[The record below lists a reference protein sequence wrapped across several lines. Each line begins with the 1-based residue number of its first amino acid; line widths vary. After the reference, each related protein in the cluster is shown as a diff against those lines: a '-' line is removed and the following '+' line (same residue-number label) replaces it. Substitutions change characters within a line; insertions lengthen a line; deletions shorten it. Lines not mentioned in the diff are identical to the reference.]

1 MTAMLFDFEQM
12 TPMQCFEF
20 LTGTVVPRP
29 IALIT
34 SLSPD
39 GRVNAAPYSFF
50 NIMGIEPP
58 VVACTVLPNPDG
70 RMKDTGRNILSARE
84 FVVNLV
90 PEQIAEAMNITC
102 IDAAPDVE
110 ELTLA
115 GLRTIPS
122 SKLRTPR
129 VDGSPVAFECVL
141 HADVPLSTNQFIA
154 IGRIVRAHVANE
166 FVLDSA
172 KQVFDTP
179 ALRLIGAMHAAK
191 WYCRTSDRFA
201 MDRPTWADWVKHKR
215 G

>member
-1 MTAMLFDFEQM
+1 MLFDFDQM

-34 SLSPD
+34 SLSAS
-39 GRVNAAPYSFF
+39 GLVNAAPYSFF

-70 RMKDTGRNILSARE
+70 RMKDTGHNILWARE

-90 PEQIAEAMNITC
+90 SEQIAEAMNITC
-102 IDAAPDVE
+102 IDAPADVE

-115 GLRTIPS
+115 GLTTVAS
-122 SKLRTPR
+122 SKLKTPR
-129 VDGSPVAFECVL
+129 IEGSPVAFECVL
-141 HADVPLSTNQFIA
+141 HADVPLSANQFIA
-154 IGRIVRAHVANE
+154 IGRIVRAHVADE
-166 FVLDSA
+166 FVVDVV

-191 WYCRTSDRFA
+191 WYSRTSDRFA
-201 MDRPTWADWVKHKR
+201 MDRPTWADWLKQRKV
-215 G
+215 